1 MRTDTTILIKAM
13 RILAEHIESP
23 DGVANGA
30 ILEASYRL
38 EELYEL
44 SKELN
49 RVLELAVKY
58 HGVIKPTAKGIECWD
73 YYKVQEQAEAVLNK
87 AEELL

>member
-1 MRTDTTILIKAM
+1 MRTDTKILIQAM
-13 RILAEHIESP
+13 HILSEQIESE

-73 YYKVQEQAEAVLNK
+73 YYKVEEQAQAILNNAK
-87 AEELL
+87 LLL